1 MKKSIMKEQWSTSHL
16 SGGSMA
22 YIDALYEDYLAS
34 KDTVSE
40 EWRTYFDSLANVNGE
55 LKEESHKAIREQFEN
70 LARFKSSNGHT
81 VSTDLLSQQK
91 QAQVIQLI
99 NAYRLHGH
107 HQANLDPLG
116 IAKRRQVPEL
126 EMGHY
131 HLKKDDLNTKFHTPP
146 SLFKT
151 PTSLKEIIDAL
162 DATYCQTVA
171 VEYMHITD
179 TEEVRWL
186 EERLEGRHGHYKCT
200 QQNKK
205 SILMQLTAAEGL
217 ERYLGTKYVGQK
229 RFSLEGG
236 DTLIPMLRCLVDE
249 AGQQAVQELVIG
261 MPHRGRLNVL
271 VNVLGKSPEDLF
283 QEFEGK
289 QESTLSGDVK
299 YHKGYSSDVETEFGG
314 IHLSLSFN
322 PSHLEIISPV
332 IMGSVRSRQRRHD
345 DLLEKRKIV
354 PIVMHGD
361 AAFAGQGVVM
371 ETFNFSQARG
381 YNVGGCIHIVV
392 NNQIGFTTSNPL
404 DARSTLYCTDVAK
417 MVQAPIFHVN
427 GDDPEA
433 CLFITKMALDYR
445 MRFKKDV
452 VIDLVCYRRHGHNEA
467 DEPSVTQP
475 RMYQYV
481 KSRQTTRELYA
492 EKLIKEGLISKQ
504 EADGLTYDYRDALD
518 NGSPIVKT
526 MSTPPKGRIMVNWS
540 QFLEAKWD
548 DEVDTTIN
556 KESIQTLNNKLHTQ
570 PDGFTIHPVVKRL
583 FNERNKMAQGEIEM
597 NWGFAEI
604 MAYASL
610 VTEDSGV
617 RLSGQDSGRGTFA
630 HRHAVLHDFKTG
642 EEYVPLEHLSQNQKP
657 FLVIDSVLSE
667 EAVLAFEYGFS
678 AAEPNTLVLWEAQFG
693 DFVNGAQVVIDQFI
707 SSGEQ
712 KWGRLC
718 GLVMLLPHGFE
729 GQGPEHSSARLERFM
744 QLCAQHNMQVAAPT
758 TPAQIFHLLRRQM
771 IRKFRKPLIIMTP
784 KSLLRHKLAT
794 SPLSDLTDG
803 QFHTVIPELDD
814 LDKDKVKRLIFC
826 SGKVYY
832 DLLKKRRE
840 NKQTEMAIIRLEQLY
855 PFPVHAMTKIVSE
868 YKNATDVVWCQE
880 EPMNQGVWFSSQ
892 HHMKSVINTSQTL
905 RYVGREFFAAPAV
918 GYPAIH
924 LKQQHALVD
933 KALADLK

>member
-1 MKKSIMKEQWSTSHL
+1 MKKGIMNEQWSTSHL

-34 KDTVSE
+34 KDSVSD
-40 EWRTYFDSLANVNGE
+40 EWRAYFDSLPQVNHHDEE
-55 LKEESHKAIREQFEN
+55 LSHKAVREQFEK
-70 LARFKSSNGHT
+70 LARIKQSNGHL
-81 VSTDLLSQQK
+81 VSEGSSSQQK
-91 QAQVIQLI
+91 QAQVSQLI
-99 NAYRLHGH
+99 NSFRVHGH
-107 HQANLDPLG
+107 HQANLDPLQ
-116 IAKRRQVPEL
+116 IAERKTIPDLDMRHFGLQESD
-126 EMGHY
+126 
-131 HLKKDDLNTKFHTPP
+131 LKTLFHTPA
-146 SLFKT
+146 SLFKS
-151 PTSLKEIIDAL
+151 PTSLADIINAL
-162 DATYCQTVA
+162 DKTYCQTVA

-179 TEEVRWL
+179 IEQVKWL
-186 EERLEGRHGHYKCT
+186 EERLEGTKGHFSFT
-200 QQNKK
+200 NKEK
-205 SILMQLTAAEGL
+205 KNILMQLTAAEGL

-236 DTLIPMLRCLVDE
+236 DTLIPMLRRLVDD
-249 AGQQAVQELVIG
+249 AGEQEVQELVIG

-289 QESTLSGDVK
+289 QESSLTGDVK
-299 YHKGYSSDVETEFGG
+299 YHKGYSSDIETASGG

-345 DLLEKRKIV
+345 DLVEKRKIV

-381 YNVGGCIHIVV
+381 YNVGGCVHIVV

-433 CLFITKMALDYR
+433 CLFITKLALEYR

-481 KSRQTTRELYA
+481 KSRKTTRELYA
-492 EKLIKEGLISKQ
+492 DKLIQEGVMKKD
-504 EADGLTYDYRDALD
+504 EADALTYDYRDALD
-518 NGSPIVKT
+518 KGTPIVKT
-526 MSTPPKGRIMVNWS
+526 MSTPPKGRLMIDWS
-540 QFLEAKWD
+540 QFLDARWD
-548 DEVDTTIN
+548 DKVDTTI
-556 KESIQTLNNKLHTQ
+556 KKASIKTLVNKLHSL
-570 PDGFTIHPVVKRL
+570 PKSFTLHPVVKRL
-583 FNERNKMAQGEIEM
+583 FNERDKMASGEIEM
-597 NWGFAEI
+597 NWGFAET

-610 VTEDSGV
+610 VTEGSSV

-642 EEYVPLEHLSQNQKP
+642 EEYVPLEHLAKNQKS

-678 AAEPNTLVLWEAQFG
+678 AAEPNTLVIWEAQFG

-718 GLVMLLPHGFE
+718 GLVLFLPHGFE

-744 QLCAQHNMQVAAPT
+744 QLCAQHNMQVASPT

-794 SPLSDLTDG
+794 SPLSDLTEG
-803 QFHTVIPELDD
+803 QFHNVIPELDN
-814 LDKDKVKRLIFC
+814 LDKDKVKRLILC
-826 SGKVYY
+826 GGKVYY
-832 DLLKKRRE
+832 DLLQKRRD
-840 NKQTEMAIIRLEQLY
+840 NKQQEIAIIRLEQLY
-855 PFPVHAMTKIVSE
+855 PFPVDDLTKIVGE
-868 YKNATDVVWCQE
+868 YKNAKDIVWCQE

-892 HHMKSVINTSQTL
+892 HHMKAVINKSQTL
-905 RYVGREFFAAPAV
+905 RYVGRDFFAAPAV
-918 GYPAIH
+918 GYPALH
-924 LKQQHALVD
+924 VKQQQALVD
-933 KALADLK
+933 QALADLK